1 MSLVLFNS
9 EKKLYINKT
18 IFKIRILMIN
28 KTGSA
33 ENKVKSL

>member
-1 MSLVLFNS
+1 MNKWKNNWINTNVLM
-9 EKKLYINKT
+9 ERQIKVDE
-18 IFKIRILMIN
+18 LMIN